1 MPGGEEALSHEA
13 VLEHMK
19 NAALLLFLS
28 KRYEGFPMT
37 IVEAYAT
44 DLPVIA
50 GDLGSMAMLV
60 RNRQTGLLFE
70 PGSVEDL
77 VRKIE
82 WAWEHEKEVAA
93 MGEIARETFEGRYT
107 AGRNYEMLMAI
118 YEQAKERR
126 RRRSGRGRHG

>member
-1 MPGGEEALSHEA
+1 
-13 VLEHMK
+13 
-19 NAALLLFLS
+19 
-28 KRYEGFPMT
+28 MT